1 MDQKSL
7 TIFIQVAELG
17 SFTRAGEALGYSQP
31 TISFQIRQLENELG
45 AQLFERIGHTVA
57 LTDAGRDALAYAQRI
72 CRLTQ
77 EMMLGSRQRSEV
89 RGTIRLAMADSLCA
103 PLIAGRFAALRAA
116 HPQLCLKVTTAGTG
130 QLFSMLEHNEAD
142 LVCTLDSPIRDANYV
157 VADEEPIGAHFV
169 AATGSSIAQREE
181 IGIQEVLQ
189 EPLLLT
195 EKGMSYNRL
204 LGESLARDALELRPV
219 LEIGSADLIC
229 RLVAEGAGLSFLP
242 DYVTEAAVRA
252 GKLVRLPVRGVQVEL
267 WKQLLHHRNKWMSP
281 QMQAVLRHLS
291 DIRLSE

>member
-1 MDQKSL
+1 M
-7 TIFIQVAELG
+7 
-17 SFTRAGEALGYSQP
+17 
-31 TISFQIRQLENELG
+31 
-45 AQLFERIGHTVA
+45 
-57 LTDAGRDALAYAQRI
+57 
-72 CRLTQ
+72 
-77 EMMLGSRQRSEV
+77 
-89 RGTIRLAMADSLCA
+89 
-103 PLIAGRFAALRAA
+103 
-116 HPQLCLKVTTAGTG
+116 TTAGTG

-169 AATGSSIAQREE
+169 AATGSSIARREALTVR
-181 IGIQEVLQ
+181 EVLQ

-204 LGESLARDALELRPV
+204 LGESLARDALELHPV

>member
-45 AQLFERIGHTVA
+45 VQLFERIGHTVA

-116 HPQLCLKVTTAGTG
+116 HPYLCLKVTTAGTG
-130 QLFSMLEHNEAD
+130 QLFSMLDHNEAD

-157 VADEEPIGAHFV
+157 VAHEEAVGAHFV
-169 AATGSSIAQREE
+169 AAAGSPIAQRSELDVR
-181 IGIQEVLQ
+181 EVLA

-204 LGESLARDALELRPV
+204 LGESLARDALELHPV

-252 GKLVRLPVRGVQVEL
+252 GKLVRLPVRGMQVEL

-291 DIRLSE
+291 DIRLS